1 MLQGGLNLA
10 DTKESRLLAKRF
22 VDDCKAHFQLVKH
35 HLLQQSLSLSEEESH
50 EIVET
55 FFFRLLFLR
64 FLEEKEWLI
73 FTGDPNYLSA
83 LCNSGG
89 IGSKSIYE
97 SRLRPLFTKGVSING
112 HQENEAYGS
121 VPFLG
126 LDLFYENALDAINWD
141 ISDELTRSLLGKNGL
156 FYNYDFNIG
165 EFSFSEAINPEI
177 IGALFEE
184 LMLKRQDKGAFYT
197 PKQVVR
203 YMCNEGIKRILEE
216 KTVQSHDL
224 IRRLV
229 DLKSSDGMTL
239 DQVNELKKGLH
250 SIKAI
255 DPACGSGAYLIGLL
269 DELTQIHLALPTS
282 LNDCSV
288 SKYELK
294 HQFLSESI
302 FGIDI
307 DSKAVTRTI
316 CRLWLSLAAESSHP
330 FSVSS
335 DLFNIE
341 SGDSLLGL
349 EPQCVRDVKASNDGF
364 DLVLANPPYVRH
376 GLIDVDYKKQLL
388 EQYGRMKDSPV
399 HKTSDLYCYF
409 FVRANE
415 LLRHNGIQVFVC
427 SNSWLDAS
435 FGKYLQQ
442 YLLRE
447 NHIISLIDSRK
458 KKQFGNAEVNT
469 IISIIRKSESADT
482 RFVML
487 ESEFS
492 ESIQSS
498 KQRTTRTIS
507 QKQLVE
513 SSLDDQGEYIGQR
526 LSLFHKAPEIYLILK
541 KALLVN
547 SCELQQLARV
557 CRGSTTGGNAFFY
570 LNRTDSK
577 NYGIEEEYLLDVLRR
592 PVESQ
597 SILTS
602 LSNRQTHLFA
612 CSATKDSLA
621 GKKAL
626 SYILNGESR
635 GYQKGSTCR
644 SRKLWYNVY
653 PSEAAPLLWIETMGS
668 SHRVCLN
675 DQGVPHSDKFYGIY
689 PLTHHVD
696 SLKLC
701 IWLNSSPMILHR
713 LLTSFN
719 SLGLGALK
727 SPVYEVKKIRVP
739 DLTSLEF
746 DKVALN
752 SFLQRPIY
760 DVITEMSMP
769 DRKKLEEPIMRV
781 LGFSQQQEDELKSAI
796 IALMSDRLDKA
807 SS

>member
-1 MLQGGLNLA
+1 MA
-10 DTKESRLLAKRF
+10 DGKEPQLVSMRF
-22 VDDCKAHFQLVKH
+22 VDDCKAYFERVKN
-35 HLLQQSLSLSEEESH
+35 HLLQQSASLTEEESH
-50 EIVET
+50 EVVET

-73 FTGDPNYLSA
+73 FTGDSTYLSA

-97 SRLRPLFTKGVSING
+97 SRLRPLFTKGISVNG
-112 HQENEAYGS
+112 HQEHDAYGS

-126 LDLFYENALDAINWD
+126 LDLFYENTLDAIEWD
-141 ISDELTRSLLGKNGL
+141 ISDELIRSLLGKNGL
-156 FYNYDFNIG
+156 FYNYDFNLE
-165 EFSFSEAINPEI
+165 EFSFNEAINPEV
-177 IGALFEE
+177 IGTLFEE
-184 LMLKRQDKGAFYT
+184 LMLGRQDKGAFYT

-216 KTVQSHDL
+216 KTNLCHEL
-224 IRRLV
+224 ITRLV
-229 DLKSSDGMTL
+229 DLKSANGMTL
-239 DQVNELKKGLH
+239 EQATMLREGLL

-269 DELTQIHLALPTS
+269 EELTQIELALSTS
-282 LNDCSV
+282 LNNISV
-288 SKYELK
+288 SKFELK
-294 HQFLSESI
+294 HQILSQSI

-307 DSKAVTRTI
+307 DSKAVNRTV
-316 CRLWLSLAAESSHP
+316 CRLWLSLAAESPHP
-330 FSVSS
+330 FSASS
-335 DLFNIE
+335 ESFNIQ
-341 SGDSLLGL
+341 SGDSLLGI
-349 EPQCVRDVKASNDGF
+349 EPQYVSDVKASNGGF

-376 GLIDVDYKKQLL
+376 GHIDVDYKNQLL
-388 EQYGRMKDSPV
+388 EQYGGEKDSPV

-415 LLRHNGIQVFVC
+415 FLRQNGIQIFVC
-427 SNSWLDAS
+427 SNSWLDAG
-435 FGKYLQQ
+435 FGKYLQH

-469 IISIIRKSESADT
+469 IISVIRKSEPADT
-482 RFVML
+482 CFIML

-498 KQRTTRTIS
+498 KQRTSRNIS
-507 QKQLVE
+507 QKQLIE
-513 SSLDDQGEYIGQR
+513 SSLDGQGEYIGQR

-541 KALLVN
+541 EALLSN

-577 NYGIEEEYLLDVLRR
+577 NYAIEEEYLLDVLRR

-597 SILTS
+597 SIRTS
-602 LSNRQTHLFA
+602 LSTRQTHLFA

-626 SYILNGESR
+626 SYILNGESK

-644 SRKLWYNVY
+644 SRKLWYNVH

-668 SHRVCLN
+668 SHRVCFN
-675 DQGVPHSDKFYGIY
+675 DQMVPHSDKFYGIY
-689 PLTHHVD
+689 PFTNDVD
-696 SLKLC
+696 PLKLC

-739 DLTSLEF
+739 DLSSLEF
-746 DKVALN
+746 DEKVLN
-752 SFLQRPIY
+752 CFLQRPIY
-760 DVITEMSMP
+760 DVVTEMSMS
-769 DRKKLEEPIMRV
+769 DRKKLEEPIMKL
-781 LGFSQQQEDELKSAI
+781 LGFSHQQEEELRSAI